1 MALFIILIPVS
12 SLSFAPIFPVERR
25 KIWALQLITITPLVP
40 LTEEV
45 LLDAPSLPGTCFKV
59 LGGQGYD
66 DSGVTDLGLLI
77 DFGDS
82 VLRRRHGGEIEFFIA
97 LKKDGHMAKMSRQSL
112 NVSLVELLLPYAR
125 SNQFLN
131 E

>member
-1 MALFIILIPVS
+1 M
-12 SLSFAPIFPVERR
+12 
-25 KIWALQLITITPLVP
+25 
-40 LTEEV
+40 
-45 LLDAPSLPGTCFKV
+45 DAPSLPGTCFKV

-112 NVSLVELLLPYAR
+112 NVSLVELLSWMTTRVMTEVRRTSLQALSMVRMTNKR
-125 SNQFLN
+125 SSI
-131 E
+131 